1 MLLIIYRGWLADVY
15 VIILFCIQKKKS
27 NSNGVSFS
35 FFFERE
41 KFVKRTC
48 FKQTRFAFRPGGSAA
63 GWHYGMF
70 SGCVCN
76 LRGILSMGF

>member
-41 KFVKRTC
+41 RSSSKEPVLNR
-48 FKQTRFAFRPGGSAA
+48 
-63 GWHYGMF
+63 H
-70 SGCVCN
+70 VL
-76 LRGILSMGF
+76 LRGLVGLPPAGIMGCFLAVYVI